1 MDNASTRAQL
11 LEHFLSFFMPEGILD
26 FFELVWAES
35 QSIDSRESKKDIL
48 YTGTLHMYLD
58 EHDNR
63 PRKIAC
69 EPVFGGKPFIFA
81 KNIYLC
87 KKVYMIPTTATK
99 RKLIDIKQSVFDAL
113 SYEASKK
120 RISLKRYIEEI
131 LEEASIAQRGNRQGH
146 SQAVTKLMG
155 SALPKQGD
163 IAAIDD
169 DRLKYILSK

>member
-1 MDNASTRAQL
+1 ML
-11 LEHFLSFFMPEGILD
+11 
-26 FFELVWAES
+26 
-35 QSIDSRESKKDIL
+35 
-48 YTGTLHMYLD
+48 
-58 EHDNR
+58 
-63 PRKIAC
+63 
-69 EPVFGGKPFIFA
+69 VFGGKPFIFA

-131 LEEASIAQRGNRQGH
+131 LEEASITQRGNHQGH

-169 DRLKYILSK
+169 DRLEYILSK

>member
-1 MDNASTRAQL
+1 
-11 LEHFLSFFMPEGILD
+11 
-26 FFELVWAES
+26 
-35 QSIDSRESKKDIL
+35 
-48 YTGTLHMYLD
+48 
-58 EHDNR
+58 
-63 PRKIAC
+63 
-69 EPVFGGKPFIFA
+69 
-81 KNIYLC
+81 
-87 KKVYMIPTTATK
+87 MIPTTATK
-99 RKLIDIKQSVFDAL
+99 RKLLDIKQSVFDAL